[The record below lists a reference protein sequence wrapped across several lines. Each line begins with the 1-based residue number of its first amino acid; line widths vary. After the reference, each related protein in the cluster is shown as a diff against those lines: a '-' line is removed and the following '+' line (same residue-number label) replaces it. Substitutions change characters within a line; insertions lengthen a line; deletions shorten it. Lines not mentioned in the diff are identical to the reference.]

1 MDIAAWIYGLSRAS
15 LEVMIEIFRLACCP
29 QMSTDTS
36 DLLTETILGSIN
48 QEKNEFLWDD
58 FFMRW
63 FRMSGTPCYFLFRKH
78 LGVTNTQYVEL
89 FSLIQSLSLIS
100 GTTEISDCF
109 LFRTADDL
117 RNTLS
122 ESINSLLDED
132 SSKREQL
139 VRGFASNYADTFS
152 RTAAIDLFYCSCSV
166 FLPPGVQIDLER
178 LCAQSGY
185 IHSAGYS
192 IYIRNIK
199 KARKHD
205 LTESIQTY
213 LNAFPIQKP
222 IPFVV
227 YSHEDFDGYDNDA
240 ADQIRRGIDGTK
252 LYIEKMSLGSSRLGD
267 VVNRLKSTFQD
278 DLIVPR
284 PGSYKQ
290 EHRFSNSESTFWLI
304 GDKSI
309 STNNILYPGNQR
321 YYICYHQIAKNASPL
336 YYFDENKPAWKS
348 HTTLPHTLTAALIN
362 STLPHDSNKSI
373 CDPFGGTG
381 TTWLEVKR
389 ILPNARVLSVDSSE
403 LSPVLVQ
410 DNINFFLMPFN
421 ELSDL
426 LQSLEDLQRIVT
438 KASKSKEDARHL
450 LNLDTEQTSVFEAD
464 DGSLS
469 VFKKYQAALRLV
481 NKLRASQPDE
491 EQEFDI
497 DKSNIMND
505 LVNETF
511 LCRILFYVA
520 LRAEFRYHAAY
531 KRGTLDKIDGFKKA
545 LEEIVSQTKMLA
557 VSREKLDEAAKAGC
571 NSIGYI
577 RTSGKYSND
586 LVSSLFL
593 SDRQKLLEALSEEV
607 IAGDARDL
615 KKDSLDIIICDPP
628 YGFNTNEDIQNLADL
643 YSEFI
648 ESSLHALKRAG
659 HLIIIL
665 PAESY
670 TGKQLPYCTNIG
682 LFTSQILAK
691 SRVCKRKLFVPVSG
705 IPDPRL
711 RAPYYWEAERALRRS
726 ILHFRVN

>member
-1 MDIAAWIYGLSRAS
+1 MAS
-15 LEVMIEIFRLACCP
+15 TI
-29 QMSTDTS
+29 S
-36 DLLTETILGSIN
+36 DLFAETIITSIDK
-48 QEKNEFLWDD
+48 EKNEFIWEK

-63 FRMSGTPCYFLFRKH
+63 FREHGKPCYFLFRKH

-89 FSLIQSLSLIS
+89 FSLIQSLSSIS

-117 RNTLS
+117 KTTLT
-122 ESINSLLDED
+122 ETINSLLDED
-132 SSKREQL
+132 ESKREQMIK
-139 VRGFASNYADTFS
+139 GFAVNYSDAFS
-152 RTAAIDLFYCSCSV
+152 RTAAIDLFYCSCAV
-166 FLPPGVQIDLER
+166 FLPPGIDINLEK

-185 IHSAGYS
+185 VHSAGYS

-205 LTESIQTY
+205 LIQSISSY
-213 LNAFPIQKP
+213 LQASSAQRP

-227 YSHEDFDGYDNDA
+227 YSHEDFDGYDDGA
-240 ADQIRRGIDGTK
+240 SDQIRRGIDSAK
-252 LYIEKMSLGSSRLGD
+252 LYIEKMSLGSNRLGE
-267 VVNRLKSTFQD
+267 VVNSLSLNFPD
-278 DLIVPR
+278 DLIVPK
-284 PGSYKQ
+284 PGSYKK
-290 EHRFSNSESTFWLI
+290 EHKFENRESTLWLI

-309 STNNILYPGNQR
+309 SSNNILYPGSQR

-362 STLPHDSNKSI
+362 STLPHDEQKSI

-389 ILPNARVLSVDSSE
+389 IIPQSKVLSIDSSE
-403 LSPVLVQ
+403 LAPVLVK
-410 DNINFFLMPFN
+410 DNIEFFLMPSN
-421 ELSDL
+421 QLNDL
-426 LQSLEDLQRIVT
+426 LQSLEDLLMIVT
-438 KASKSKEDARHL
+438 ARIKSKEERRVLASAG
-450 LNLDTEQTSVFEAD
+450 TEQTSLIESSGVNLNVVD
-464 DGSLS
+464 
-469 VFKKYQAALRLV
+469 KYENALRFV
-481 NKLRASQPDE
+481 DQLRISQPDE
-491 EQEFDI
+491 EQEFEINND
-497 DKSNIMND
+497 NI
-505 LVNETF
+505 LPGLTSGSF
-511 LCRILFYVA
+511 LCRLLFYVV
-520 LRAEFRYHAAY
+520 LRAEFRYHSAI
-531 KRGTLDKIDGFKKA
+531 KRGSMKRDEGFKKA
-545 LEEIVSQTKMLA
+545 LGELIGQIKMLNE
-557 VSREKLDEAAKAGC
+557 SKRKIDEIDREQHGDSEFV
-571 NSIGYI
+571 

-593 SDRQKLLEALSEEV
+593 SDAASIQKSFFEEV
-607 IAGDARDL
+607 KVGDARNL
-615 KKDSLDIIICDPP
+615 RSDSLDIIICDPP
-628 YGFNTNEDIQNLADL
+628 YGFNTNEDAKNLAVL

-648 ESSLHALKRAG
+648 SSCLCALRRGG
-659 HLIIIL
+659 HLIIVL

-691 SRVCKRKLFVPVSG
+691 SRVHKRKLFVPVSG